1 MDLEANQ
8 RILVIQS
15 GLTDKNHMVGTAV
28 LTFQTG
34 FLGYHPS
41 NGQLYGPIEVILS
54 DGDFW
59 KLLKGAKI
67 SLLKA
72 MAASM
77 VSREML
83 SGMEASS
90 RRKLESVEHISRE
103 VVETLWTMADSPGVW
118 FYRKSDGE
126 PQQLVVKD
134 YIYFLLEAIYNPE
147 YKEWIYKSDEN
158 IQDKELQNN
167 Q

>member
-1 MDLEANQ
+1 
-8 RILVIQS
+8 
-15 GLTDKNHMVGTAV
+15 
-28 LTFQTG
+28 
-34 FLGYHPS
+34 
-41 NGQLYGPIEVILS
+41 
-54 DGDFW
+54 
-59 KLLKGAKI
+59 
-67 SLLKA
+67 
-72 MAASM
+72 
-77 VSREML
+77 
-83 SGMEASS
+83 
-90 RRKLESVEHISRE
+90 
-103 VVETLWTMADSPGVW
+103 MADSPGVW